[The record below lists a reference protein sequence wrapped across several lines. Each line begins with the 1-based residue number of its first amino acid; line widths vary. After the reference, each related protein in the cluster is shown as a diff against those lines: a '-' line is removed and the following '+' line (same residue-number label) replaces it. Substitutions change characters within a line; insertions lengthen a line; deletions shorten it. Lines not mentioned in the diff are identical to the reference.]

1 MADKSINELP
11 VSQGLTDDGLM
22 VVYQNNQTN
31 SITGALFRS
40 FAVAAAKEQAAA
52 AAESAKAAASSAQE
66 AAETVKGIQD
76 DAAQAAASASAAQTA
91 QNKAEEAQTA
101 AETAQGKAED
111 AQSAAET
118 AQAAAESANSAA
130 QSAKTA
136 AEAAQGKA
144 EAAQTGAEEAQS
156 AAAVSQAAAESA
168 KQEAVTAQKA
178 AEASK
183 TAAQTAQGKAE
194 TAQAGAEAA
203 QEGAETARQAVEN
216 LSVSSVTGEAGT
228 EAAVKKTVSEAGE
241 VNLEFTIPQGV
252 QGPQGI
258 QGEAGPAGP
267 QGPQGE
273 TGAQG
278 PQGIQ
283 GEVGPQGEMG
293 PQGPAGPTGPQG
305 PKGDPGDGIS
315 QEEADAR
322 YLKLTGG
329 ALTGALYMG
338 KDAQIRFSNDVEDPT
353 NYLYAVS
360 QNQDGELVIS
370 DYNQVFVQLRGTG
383 GLNLLVP
390 LAVQGNLLCVPPS
403 NDGELGIQYQAGK
416 LSLNSDGTYETITF
430 SNTDLGSAIIQNR
443 GGSFYFHGEAGNFTM
458 ESNNGD
464 LVLKSGNFKSNAA
477 PEDDDD
483 LTPKGYVDE
492 MTVPITR
499 RVNGHTLDEDVTLD
513 AVDLDA
519 VPTSRKVNNKALSAD
534 ISLTA
539 SDVGAYTKE
548 ESAEAAEN
556 AIEPVGT
563 IKATV
568 RTDLG
573 DKWLLCNGDEISS
586 ETYPNLDAILR
597 VDPAKLFV
605 TNKFYGNTFEGT
617 YPEEC
622 CFNYLFDE
630 YHLVIAAIVPK
641 NNNVDVV
648 LFYKDIREQGASFT
662 TVTLATG
669 VGDLSTFRVQDFKY
683 LNGEYIIFLN
693 AGPRII
699 ILHSTNS
706 ISGYALEDMQVLPNV
721 GIGDSGGV
729 HIGFGNGRY
738 VLSTYSGISSSV
750 GKYLHSTSLSGPWTS
765 VNDIGKMSAYFCSN
779 PIYHDG
785 RWWGT
790 SMGADYIVTLF
801 SYNIDFSSNS
811 ISNYKPVIVSYMEG
825 ATNNNYALK
834 FTRTKPD
841 CLSISK
847 DGDLYLNI
855 AGYLKLGNSDI
866 PLFYSVHNIRLEND
880 EVRYNPSPIYT
891 ADDSQGANVIKT
903 EDGWLTLSLFLSGV
917 VREYSET
924 FAQTTEKSVQ
934 YFVDMPDKMLGLY
947 SDQRTIEYYDGYFAV
962 IGIVDNTP
970 YLIIA
975 NTKALPSISSSGCYA
990 YIKAK
995 E

>member
-1 MADKSINELP
+1 MPTFDLGK
-11 VSQGLTDDGLM
+11 
-22 VVYQNNQTN
+22 VV
-31 SITGALFRS
+31 
-40 FAVAAAKEQAAA
+40 
-52 AAESAKAAASSAQE
+52 
-66 AAETVKGIQD
+66 
-76 DAAQAAASASAAQTA
+76 
-91 QNKAEEAQTA
+91 
-101 AETAQGKAED
+101 
-111 AQSAAET
+111 
-118 AQAAAESANSAA
+118 
-130 QSAKTA
+130 
-136 AEAAQGKA
+136 
-144 EAAQTGAEEAQS
+144 
-156 AAAVSQAAAESA
+156 
-168 KQEAVTAQKA
+168 
-178 AEASK
+178 
-183 TAAQTAQGKAE
+183 
-194 TAQAGAEAA
+194 
-203 QEGAETARQAVEN
+203 
-216 LSVSSVTGEAGT
+216 
-228 EAAVKKTVSEAGE
+228 
-241 VNLEFTIPQGV
+241 
-252 QGPQGI
+252 
-258 QGEAGPAGP
+258 GP

-273 TGAQG
+273 TGPAG
-278 PQGIQ
+278 AQGIQ
-283 GEVGPQGEMG
+283 GEKGDKGDQGIQG
-293 PQGPAGPTGPQG
+293 AQGPAGAAGAQGPAGTIEIGTVTASAAGGNPSVTNSGTSTAAVLNFVLPRGEAGPQGATGPQG
-305 PKGDPGDGIS
+305 PQGPQGDPGDGIS
-315 QEEADAR
+315 QEEADTR

-329 ALTGALYMG
+329 ALTGKLTGTEM
-338 KDAQIRFSNDVEDPT
+338 E
-353 NYLYAVS
+353 VS
-360 QNQDGELVIS
+360 GHV
-370 DYNQVFVQLRGTG
+370 
-383 GLNLLVP
+383 
-390 LAVQGNLLCVPPS
+390 
-403 NDGELGIQYQAGK
+403 K
-416 LSLNSDGTYETITF
+416 
-430 SNTDLGSAIIQNR
+430 GS
-443 GGSFYFHGEAGNFTM
+443 
-458 ESNNGD
+458 
-464 LVLKSGNFKSNAA
+464 AA
-477 PEDDDD
+477 PEENSD
-483 LTPKGYVDE
+483 LANKAYVDRQNALKQDKLTGTQGQIVGFDSSGNAIAQAAPASGVTSFKGRTGAVTPANGDYTAE
-492 MTVPITR
+492 MV
-499 RVNGHTLDEDVTLD
+499 G
-513 AVDLDA
+513 A
-519 VPTSRKVNNKALSAD
+519 VPTTRKINNKALSAD
-534 ISLTA
+534 VTLSAGDVNAVPTTRTVNGKALSSDITLTA
-539 SDVGAYTKE
+539 GDVGAYTKE

-617 YPEEC
+617 YPEER

-790 SMGADYIVTLF
+790 SMDADNIVTLF

-811 ISNYKPVIVSYMEG
+811 ISNYKPVIVAYMEG
-825 ATNNNYALK
+825 ATNSNYALK
-834 FTRTKPD
+834 FPRTKTD
-841 CLSISK
+841 CLSISE

-855 AGYLKLGNSDI
+855 AGCLKMGNYDI

-880 EVRYNPSPIYT
+880 EVRYNPSSIYT

-934 YFVDMPDKMLGLY
+934 YFVDMPNKISGLY
-947 SDQRTIEYYDGYFAV
+947 SDYRTIEYYDGYFAV
-962 IGIVDNTP
+962 IGITDNTP
-970 YLIIA
+970 CLIIA
-975 NTKALPSISSSGCYA
+975 NMKALPSISSSGCYA

>member
-1 MADKSINELP
+1 MAVKIQIKRGTKAGLPALSPGEYGLATDTGELFIGGANGNIQVATLGSDGKIPGGNLDLSGYVPTTRKIN
-11 VSQGLTDDGLM
+11 
-22 VVYQNNQTN
+22 
-31 SITGALFRS
+31 
-40 FAVAAAKEQAAA
+40 
-52 AAESAKAAASSAQE
+52 
-66 AAETVKGIQD
+66 
-76 DAAQAAASASAAQTA
+76 
-91 QNKAEEAQTA
+91 NKAL
-101 AETAQGKAED
+101 
-111 AQSAAET
+111 SA
-118 AQAAAESANSAA
+118 
-130 QSAKTA
+130 
-136 AEAAQGKA
+136 
-144 EAAQTGAEEAQS
+144 
-156 AAAVSQAAAESA
+156 
-168 KQEAVTAQKA
+168 
-178 AEASK
+178 
-183 TAAQTAQGKAE
+183 
-194 TAQAGAEAA
+194 
-203 QEGAETARQAVEN
+203 
-216 LSVSSVTGEAGT
+216 
-228 EAAVKKTVSEAGE
+228 
-241 VNLEFTIPQGV
+241 
-252 QGPQGI
+252 
-258 QGEAGPAGP
+258 
-267 QGPQGE
+267 
-273 TGAQG
+273 
-278 PQGIQ
+278 
-283 GEVGPQGEMG
+283 
-293 PQGPAGPTGPQG
+293 
-305 PKGDPGDGIS
+305 
-315 QEEADAR
+315 
-322 YLKLTGG
+322 
-329 ALTGALYMG
+329 
-338 KDAQIRFSNDVEDPT
+338 
-353 NYLYAVS
+353 
-360 QNQDGELVIS
+360 
-370 DYNQVFVQLRGTG
+370 
-383 GLNLLVP
+383 
-390 LAVQGNLLCVPPS
+390 
-403 NDGELGIQYQAGK
+403 
-416 LSLNSDGTYETITF
+416 
-430 SNTDLGSAIIQNR
+430 
-443 GGSFYFHGEAGNFTM
+443 
-458 ESNNGD
+458 
-464 LVLKSGNFKSNAA
+464 
-477 PEDDDD
+477 
-483 LTPKGYVDE
+483 
-492 MTVPITR
+492 
-499 RVNGHTLDEDVTLD
+499 DVTLAAGD
-513 AVDLDA
+513 VGA

-617 YPEEC
+617 YPEER

-790 SMGADYIVTLF
+790 SMDADNIVTLF

-811 ISNYKPVIVSYMEG
+811 ISNYKPVIVAYMEG
-825 ATNNNYALK
+825 ATNSNYALK
-834 FTRTKPD
+834 FPRTKTD
-841 CLSISK
+841 CLSISE

-855 AGYLKLGNSDI
+855 AGCLKMGNYDI

-880 EVRYNPSPIYT
+880 EVRYNPSSIYT

-934 YFVDMPDKMLGLY
+934 YFVDMPNKILGLY

-962 IGIVDNTP
+962 IGIADTTP

-975 NTKALPSISSSGCYA
+975 NMKALPSISSSGCYA

>member
-1 MADKSINELP
+1 MAVKIQIKRGTKAGLP
-11 VSQGLTDDGLM
+11 ALSPGEYGLATD
-22 VVYQNNQTN
+22 
-31 SITGALFRS
+31 
-40 FAVAAAKEQAAA
+40 
-52 AAESAKAAASSAQE
+52 
-66 AAETVKGIQD
+66 
-76 DAAQAAASASAAQTA
+76 
-91 QNKAEEAQTA
+91 
-101 AETAQGKAED
+101 
-111 AQSAAET
+111 
-118 AQAAAESANSAA
+118 
-130 QSAKTA
+130 
-136 AEAAQGKA
+136 
-144 EAAQTGAEEAQS
+144 
-156 AAAVSQAAAESA
+156 
-168 KQEAVTAQKA
+168 
-178 AEASK
+178 
-183 TAAQTAQGKAE
+183 
-194 TAQAGAEAA
+194 
-203 QEGAETARQAVEN
+203 
-216 LSVSSVTGEAGT
+216 TGE
-228 EAAVKKTVSEAGE
+228 
-241 VNLEFTIPQGV
+241 LFI
-252 QGPQGI
+252 
-258 QGEAGPAGP
+258 
-267 QGPQGE
+267 
-273 TGAQG
+273 
-278 PQGIQ
+278 
-283 GEVGPQGEMG
+283 
-293 PQGPAGPTGPQG
+293 
-305 PKGDPGDGIS
+305 
-315 QEEADAR
+315 
-322 YLKLTGG
+322 GG
-329 ALTGALYMG
+329 ANGNIQVATLGSDG
-338 KDAQIRFSNDVEDPT
+338 KIP
-353 NYLYAVS
+353 
-360 QNQDGELVIS
+360 G
-370 DYNQVFVQLRGTG
+370 
-383 GLNLLVP
+383 
-390 LAVQGNLLCVPPS
+390 GNL
-403 NDGELGIQYQAGK
+403 D
-416 LSLNSDGTYETITF
+416 LS
-430 SNTDLGSAIIQNR
+430 
-443 GGSFYFHGEAGNFTM
+443 
-458 ESNNGD
+458 
-464 LVLKSGNFKSNAA
+464 
-477 PEDDDD
+477 
-483 LTPKGYVDE
+483 GYVP
-492 MTVPITR
+492 TTR
-499 RVNGHTLDEDVTLD
+499 
-513 AVDLDA
+513 
-519 VPTSRKVNNKALSAD
+519 KINNKALSAD
-534 ISLTA
+534 ISLTASDVGARPSTWTPSAADVGAVPTSRKVNGKPLSADVTLSAGDVNAVPTTRTVNGKALSSDITLTA

-617 YPEEC
+617 YPEER

-790 SMGADYIVTLF
+790 SMDADNIVTLF

-811 ISNYKPVIVSYMEG
+811 ISNYKPVIVAYMEG
-825 ATNNNYALK
+825 ATNSNYALK
-834 FTRTKPD
+834 FPRTKTD
-841 CLSISK
+841 CLSISE

-855 AGYLKLGNSDI
+855 AGCLKMGNYDI

-880 EVRYNPSPIYT
+880 EVRYNPSSIYT

-934 YFVDMPDKMLGLY
+934 YFVDMPNKILGLY

-962 IGIVDNTP
+962 IGITDNTP

-975 NTKALPSISSSGCYA
+975 NMKALPSISSSGCYA